1 MAEYRGERF
10 GQIAEEK
17 STKGLISW
25 NIISLEKLIKKYR
38 ENFISI
44 HLSSHSR
51 FFLYFIRYH
60 FLRVWTFRIA
70 SCHLFNFY
78 QIYWISSLTRPE
90 ISPLKKKKYVKHHF
104 RTTFNFDSYSHF
116 IFKHFSNASPKPPS
130 FDPKLPNFSQ
140 HFCKCARENSR
151 IGIFRN
157 SAEIVSKVSLIKGV
171 CFVVSSYL
179 HARGEEGRGGRVARS
194 RTNRRRWN
202 WKSSPLSR

>member
-44 HLSSHSR
+44 HLSFHSR

-90 ISPLKKKKYVKHHF
+90 ISPLKKKKNMSSIIFEQLSTSIHIHI
-104 RTTFNFDSYSHF
+104 SYSN
-116 IFKHFSNASPKPPS
+116 IFPTLPLNHPPS
-130 FDPKLPNFSQ
+130 IQSCQIFHNIFANALVKIRVLEFS
-140 HFCKCARENSR
+140 
-151 IGIFRN
+151 GIQP
-157 SAEIVSKVSLIKGV
+157 
-171 CFVVSSYL
+171 
-179 HARGEEGRGGRVARS
+179 RS
-194 RTNRRRWN
+194 CQRFHW
-202 WKSSPLSR
+202 